1 MKRFLKVT
9 LLLSFCFLFFV
20 QDTKASHAMGAD
32 LEYTCLGNNQYFVS
46 LKFYRDC
53 SGIPAPTV
61 TQVNSNFTILNTCTG
76 GTISPS
82 TPFTLRTNAPC
93 PNGGVS
99 GTTGCEVS
107 PLCNQQIG
115 QSSCNSSPGTYP
127 GVQVYEYTGIIT
139 LNAACSRWLLR
150 FTESARNPN
159 NNLTTSPNLSIEA
172 MINNTINPATGQPY
186 CNNSAKF
193 SEVPVPFK
201 CQNSQTTYNHGAVE
215 PDGDSLRY
223 FLTNPLGNSYAPITA
238 YAAGYSVSQPVRT
251 SPPNSF
257 FFDQTSGQMIFTPS
271 SIETDVLAVR
281 VEEYKNGVLVG
292 YTMRDVQVKIIS
304 CTVSIPDFATNI
316 DSLQNATLNDSV
328 TFQACPGTQV
338 KFSILAVDRLNKTVT
353 VTSTLQT
360 GANSPLPGAT
370 FTTQNIGTAPFDSVR
385 AFVTWTPAVSD
396 TGCRTFLVTIKNN
409 DCPIAGSK
417 ARVFKACV
425 LNKVT
430 VTPHTAVY
438 CGTPIQLTSTGG
450 SNFAWTPTAGLS
462 NANSYTPLASPT
474 VNTTYKFT
482 SDCGTD
488 SAVITVNPPFAIDA
502 GTGGQICRNG
512 QLQINATL
520 DNTYAPYQVVW
531 VPSNG
536 LLDPIT
542 GLPTNSSLNPVAS
555 PTSTTLYTMYATGS
569 NGCVRTDT
577 VSVRVA
583 GIAPAIVASANPTSV
598 CPGTPVQ
605 LRIVGNPSNCGIP
618 LAPCTGNIR
627 NIDIGTDATIQGGGG
642 TVYPSIYGQN
652 KKSAR
657 HQMLIKA
664 SELIAQL
671 GSGGQIN
678 SIQFNI
684 GTLNS
689 SPTFQNFTI
698 SLGCAKMDSLT
709 AFVGGLTQVFNP
721 KNVVP
726 VLGVNSHI
734 FDQPY
739 DWDGVSDLVVD
750 VCFSGT
756 TSGTIN
762 NKMVYSTT
770 PYRSLWFSADNAST
784 ACGVTGVYTVAA
796 PSFYFQRPNMRF
808 NVCQPSLDNANIA
821 WIPATGPNAPT
832 PLNNDTVTATPV
844 SPTRYVAAVNDNGCI
859 GNSFVFV
866 NVDTSLRLTV
876 TPDTFICSISPIR
889 LTANMQG
896 TPLPGNQFTYTWTA
910 SVGAAPPSGTGASFA
925 TAIVNPTQPT
935 VYICVVTGGA
945 CVKTD
950 TAFVVIGNGLP
961 VSLRL
966 DSILCNGANNGKAFA
981 LKQGGVAPFT
991 YQWSPNLSTT
1001 DSLTG
1006 LSPATFSVTVTD
1018 NVGCSGSATATLSQP
1033 PLLTLVMDSVNVR
1046 CNGLANG
1053 QVSAT
1058 VTGGTQPYTYTWSP
1072 AQGNVSSL
1080 TNLSPGL
1087 YQLTVSDKN
1096 GCSLTGRRNVTQPSA
1111 LTTTTQAFAISA
1123 NGGSDGK
1130 AKVTAN
1136 GGVGPY
1142 TYTWTPGGGS
1152 LDSITNK
1159 PKGTYFVTVCDA
1171 NNCCKIDSAVIT
1183 DPPPIILAFQ
1193 TTHNLCFGD
1202 SIGTASVSAVGGV
1215 LPYTFTWSTGV
1226 VGTSISGLK
1235 AGTYTVTVADS
1246 NSVTVQGSVNITQP
1260 TQIRISFDSVSI
1272 RCFNGNN
1279 GSLTANAT
1287 GGTGGYTYAWNNGA
1301 GNVVTAT
1308 GLTAQSYTV
1317 TVTDANNCTSS
1328 ATAVLSQPTLLN
1340 ASLVSTDSTSCFG
1353 TSDGSATITVV
1364 GGTPNYTYN
1373 WSVPTAPNAPSASVF
1388 PAGQQAVLVTDQNG
1402 CTDTVMFTIA
1412 QPVQIGLTIA
1422 NTNANCATSND
1433 GTATA
1438 TVSGGTAPYT
1448 YTWDAVV
1455 GANPKAGLASGNHTL
1470 TVTDDNG
1477 CSVSNTFVIDT
1488 NYVLHL
1494 SISKIDARCNG
1505 AADGSATV
1513 SALNGIP
1520 NYTYQW
1526 NVPGNTATISS
1537 AAQTLTATVTDNV
1550 GCIASISTTVNEPSA
1565 IELTTAPTPPTCNG
1579 KGDGKAWVGA
1589 TGGTGAYTY
1598 VWSNNSTSDTIR
1610 NLVANVYTVTVYDAN
1625 QCSATA
1631 SANVFNPLSLTASFI
1646 KTEITCFDATD
1657 GAGTVVASGGTP
1669 PYRYLWSDN
1678 FVGDVRATVAP
1689 GSYQITVSDN
1699 NKCDTVLN
1707 ILYSAPPGI
1716 EFIAIDLDSI
1726 SCPRTS
1732 DGQILIDV
1740 AGGTP
1745 GNTIPY
1751 TYSIDGVTYQTS
1763 RLFDN
1768 LAAGPHRVWVKDGN
1782 GCIKDTVVVIE
1793 SPQELVFYIEPQD
1806 SGVVLG
1812 KSLQLSILTNNF
1824 PSGKIQSYAWSTGDG
1839 LSCVDCPNPV
1849 ASPYNTTE
1857 YTLSVY
1863 YGENC
1868 LATNVVT
1875 VKVGREPEFYM
1886 PNAFSPNGD
1895 GKNDRIFLYGSGL
1908 KTVHLTIYNRW
1919 GEKVYESVNQS
1930 EGWDG
1935 TYKGQ
1940 QQSPGLYT
1948 YIADLEYLNGKKKRD
1963 FGSITLIR

>member
-1 MKRFLKVT
+1 MLITQWVQICNILVWVT
-9 LLLSFCFLFFV
+9 INIKYDLS
-20 QDTKASHAMGAD
+20 
-32 LEYTCLGNNQYFVS
+32 
-46 LKFYRDC
+46 FYRDC
-53 SGIPAPTV
+53 NGPGAPT
-61 TQVNSNFTILNTCTG
+61 NPILTA
-76 GTISPS
+76 
-82 TPFTLRTNAPC
+82 TNAACGNTTINIPLTMVTNVPC
-93 PNGGVS
+93 QLGGFS

-107 PLCNQQIG
+107 PLCPQFIG
-115 QSSCNSSPGTYP
+115 QSSCNSSPGSYK
-127 GVQVYEYTGIIT
+127 GIQSFEYVGTVT
-139 LNAACSRWLLR
+139 LPSVCSRWLLR
-150 FTESARNPN
+150 FNLCCRNASN
-159 NNLTTSPNLSIEA
+159 NIANSTAQDLSIEA
-172 MINNTINPATGQPY
+172 MINNTINPVTGLPY
-186 CNNSAKF
+186 CNNSATF
-193 SEVPVPFK
+193 SELPVPFK
-201 CQNSQTTYNHGAVE
+201 CSGVATTYNHGAVE

-223 FLTNPLGNSYAPITA
+223 FLTNPLGNNFIPITN
-238 YAAGYSVSQPVRT
+238 YNGGYSPIQPVRT
-251 SPPNSF
+251 TPVNSF
-257 FFDQTSGQMIFTPS
+257 TFDQTSGQMGFTPS

-281 VEEYKNGVLVG
+281 VEEYRNGVLIG
-292 YTMRDVQVKIIS
+292 YTMRDVQVEIIN
-304 CTVSIPDFATNI
+304 CNVSTPDFATNI
-316 DSLQNATLNDSV
+316 DSLNNATLIDSV
-328 TFQACPGTQV
+328 TLQACPGTPV
-338 KFSILAVDRLNKTVT
+338 SFSILGVDRLGKTLT
-353 VTSTLQT
+353 ITSTLQAGT
-360 GANSPLPGAT
+360 NSPLPGAT
-370 FTTQNIGTAPFDSVR
+370 FTTQNVGTAPFDSVR
-385 AFVTWTPAVSD
+385 ARITWTPAVSD
-396 TGCRTFLVTIKNN
+396 TGCKTFLVTLKNN
-409 DCPIAGSK
+409 DCPIQGTR

-450 SNFAWTPTAGLS
+450 SNFTWSPTAGLN
-462 NANSYTPLASPT
+462 NANSYTPLASPV

-512 QLQINATL
+512 QLQINASL
-520 DNTYAPYQVVW
+520 ASTYAPYQVVW

-542 GLPTNSSLNPVAS
+542 GLPTSSSLNPVAS
-555 PTSTTLYTMYATGS
+555 PSSTTLYTMFATGA

-605 LRIVGNPSNCGIP
+605 LRIVANPTNCGIP

-627 NIDIGTDATIQGGGG
+627 NVDIGTDATIQGGGG
-642 TVYPSIYGQN
+642 TIYPSIYGQN

-664 SELIAQL
+664 SELTAQL
-671 GSGGQIN
+671 GAGGQIN
-678 SIQFNI
+678 SIQFDI

-698 SLGCAKMDSLT
+698 SLACATQDSLT
-709 AFVGGLTQVFNP
+709 SFVGGLTQVFNP
-721 KNVVP
+721 KNIVP
-726 VLGVNSHI
+726 VLGANNHI

-739 DWDGVSDLVVD
+739 DWDGVSDLIVD

-762 NKMVYSTT
+762 NKLKYSTT
-770 PYRSLWFSADNAST
+770 SYRSLWFSADNTST

-796 PSFYFQRPNMRF
+796 YSFYFQRPNMRF
-808 NVCQPSLDNANIA
+808 NVCQATLDNANIA
-821 WIPATGPNAPT
+821 WTPATGPNAPT

-844 SPTRYVAAVNDNGCI
+844 SPTRYVASVSDNGCI
-859 GNSFVFV
+859 GNDFVFV

-876 TPDTFICSISPIR
+876 TPDTFICSINPIR
-889 LTANMQG
+889 LIANMQG
-896 TPLPGNQFTYTWTA
+896 SPLPGSQFTYTWTA
-910 SVGAAPPSGTGASFA
+910 SVGAAPPSGAGASFA

-935 VYICVVTGGA
+935 AYICVVTGGA
-945 CVKTD
+945 CIKTD
-950 TAFVVIGNGLP
+950 TALVVIGNGLP
-961 VSLRL
+961 VSIRF

-981 LKQGGVAPFT
+981 LKQGGVSPFT
-991 YQWSPNLSTT
+991 YQWSPNLSAT
-1001 DSLTG
+1001 DSIVG
-1006 LSPATFSVTVTD
+1006 LSPNTYSVTITD

-1033 PLLTLVMDSVNVR
+1033 PLLTLVMDSVNIR

-1058 VTGGTQPYTYTWSP
+1058 VAGGTQPYTYVWSP
-1072 AQGNVSSL
+1072 VQPNIGTL
-1080 TNLSPGL
+1080 TNLAPGP
-1087 YQLTVSDKN
+1087 YAVTVTDRN
-1096 GCSLTGRRNVTQPSA
+1096 GCSLSGARNVTQPSP
-1111 LTTTTQAFAISA
+1111 LTTSTQAFAISA

-1130 AKVTAN
+1130 ARVFAN

-1142 TYTWTPGGGS
+1142 TYTWSPGGGT

-1159 PKGTYFVTVCDA
+1159 PKGTYYVIVCDA
-1171 NNCCKIDSAVIT
+1171 NNCCKTDSAIIT
-1183 DPPPIILAFQ
+1183 DPPPIILTFQ
-1193 TTHNLCFGD
+1193 TTNNLCFGD

-1215 LPYTFTWSTGV
+1215 LPYTFTWSTGT
-1226 VGTSISGLK
+1226 VGTSIVGLK
-1235 AGTYTVTVADS
+1235 AGAYTVTVADS
-1246 NSVTVQGSVNITQP
+1246 NNVTVQGSVNITQP
-1260 TQIRISFDSVSI
+1260 TQISISFDSVSV
-1272 RCFNGNN
+1272 RCFGGNN

-1287 GGTGGYTYAWNNGA
+1287 GGTGGYTYTWSNGA
-1301 GNVVTAT
+1301 GNVMTAT
-1308 GLTAQSYTV
+1308 GLIAQSHTV
-1317 TVTDANNCTSS
+1317 TVTDANGCTSS
-1328 ATAVLSQPTLLN
+1328 ATKTLFQPALLN
-1340 ASLVSTDSTSCFG
+1340 ATLVSTDSTSCFG
-1353 TSDGSATITVV
+1353 TADGSATINVV

-1373 WSVPTAPNAPSASVF
+1373 WSIPSAPNAPIASVF
-1388 PAGQQAVLVTDQNG
+1388 PAGLQGVLVTDQNG
-1402 CTDTVMFTIA
+1402 CTDTVIFNIQ
-1412 QPVQIGLTIA
+1412 QPAQIGLAVAT
-1422 NTNANCATSND
+1422 TNANCATSND

-1438 TVSGGTAPYT
+1438 TVNGGTAPYT
-1448 YTWDAVV
+1448 YTWDGTM
-1455 GANPKAGLASGNHTL
+1455 GANPKTALGSGNHSV

-1477 CSVSNTFVIDT
+1477 CSVSSAFVIDT

-1494 SISKIDARCNG
+1494 SISKTDALCNG

-1513 SALNGIP
+1513 VALNGIP

-1526 NVPGNTATISS
+1526 NVPGNTATIPS
-1537 AAQTLTATVTDNV
+1537 AAQSLTATVTDNV
-1550 GCIASISTTVNEPSA
+1550 GCEASISTTVGEPSA
-1565 IELTTAPTPPTCNG
+1565 IVLTTGNLPPSCNG

-1589 TGGTGAYTY
+1589 TGGTGGYAYS
-1598 VWSNNSTSDTIR
+1598 WSNNSSSDTIR
-1610 NLVANVYTVTVYDAN
+1610 NIVASVYTVTVRDAN
-1625 QCSATA
+1625 QCSATEVV
-1631 SANVFNPLSLTASFI
+1631 NVFNPLSLTASFI
-1646 KTEITCFDATD
+1646 KTEITCFDAAD

-1669 PYRYLWSDN
+1669 PYRYVWSDN
-1678 FVGDVRATVAP
+1678 FVGDVRTPVAP
-1689 GSYQITVSDN
+1689 GAYQITVSDN

-1707 ILYSAPPGI
+1707 VLYSAPPGI
-1716 EFIAIDLDSI
+1716 EFIAINLDSI

-1745 GNTIPY
+1745 GNIIPY
-1751 TYSIDGVTYQTS
+1751 TYSIDGINYQTS

-1768 LAAGPHRVWVKDGN
+1768 LAAGPHRIWVKDGN
-1782 GCIKDTVVVIE
+1782 NCVKDTIVVIE

-1812 KSLQLSILTNNF
+1812 KSLQLNILTNNF
-1824 PSGKIQSYAWSTGDG
+1824 PSGKIQSYAWSTSDG

-1849 ASPYNTTE
+1849 ASPYNTTD

-1875 VKVGREPEFYM
+1875 VNVGKEPDYYM

-1895 GKNDRIFLYGSGL
+1895 SKNERISVYGSGL
-1908 KTVHLTIYNRW
+1908 KTVHLTIFNRW

-1948 YIADLEYLNGKKKRD
+1948 YMADLEYLNGKKKRD